1 MRRLSVTPA
10 NLAGVSLCV
19 VWLFHTTLVDRL
31 DITKLAVGLVTASAA
46 LVLVHLR
53 QAKAI
58 ADEQRAVSFTGLALF
73 GVCLA
78 VGSVFSWEF
87 VAARVEGWAPWLV
100 AVVLFVV
107 MRAGVDRRVG
117 GIIAF
122 AAAVLVFIG
131 LVQAFGGDWF
141 IGQMNTFKSRP
152 VMGTLGN
159 PGLYGVCLAG
169 AVPFV
174 LVRARRLHFAI
185 LSLLIVAA
193 VVLSGARTAWVMLI
207 PAVVVGLLSL
217 PVMRVASIL
226 GAGIILASV
235 IGLGGP
241 EVRLEER
248 VADLGDSAGGAAGRL
263 YLWKVNW
270 DLVQETGPVG
280 GGPETFKRRWPWAQ
294 AAFLAEHPEDIHFH
308 SDIRHAHADVAEI
321 LVDWGWLG
329 LMVAAVMMFRLLFSR
344 SPRAREDRDVEE
356 GAATDARL
364 LERRAAKAC
373 ILALL
378 LGGLAFPILF
388 QPPSLFLAALA
399 VGVLAPAPKKRPF
412 PLARVA
418 AIVGILLTF
427 FWVGQRTVSEVFR
440 NFGLRAEVAGNLAE
454 ARSDYCLAA
463 DLDSRNPL
471 ALVLCARS
479 LIVVDPETALRLA
492 DEASIHLPTAPVY
505 AVRAAAASS
514 AGEDEI
520 AAESWSIALS
530 LRPSAR

>member
-1 MRRLSVTPA
+1 MRRLSPTPA
-10 NLAGVSLCV
+10 HLAGVVLCV

-31 DITKLAVGLVTASAA
+31 DITKLAIGLLTATVA
-46 LVLVHLR
+46 LVLVHL
-53 QAKAI
+53 QQTKAV
-58 ADEQRAVSFTGLALF
+58 ADEQRAVSFNGLALI

-78 VGSVFSWEF
+78 VGSAFSWEF
-87 VAARVEGWAPWLV
+87 VAARVEGWAPWVV
-100 AVVLFVV
+100 AVILFVV
-107 MRAGVDRRVG
+107 MRADVDRRVG

-131 LVQAFGGDWF
+131 LVQALGGDWF
-141 IGQMNTFKSRP
+141 IGHMNTFKSRP

-169 AVPFV
+169 AVPFI
-174 LVRARRLHFAI
+174 LVRARRLQFAI
-185 LSLLIVAA
+185 LSLLIVA
-193 VVLSGARTAWVMLI
+193 VIVLSGARTAWVMLI
-207 PAVVVGLLSL
+207 PAAVVALLSL
-217 PVMRVASIL
+217 PVRRVVSIL

-235 IGLGGP
+235 IGLAGP
-241 EVRLEER
+241 EVQLEQR
-248 VADLGDSAGGAAGRL
+248 VADLGDSGGGAAGRL
-263 YLWKVNW
+263 YLWRVNW
-270 DLVQETGPVG
+270 DLVKETGPVG

-308 SDIRHAHADVAEI
+308 SDVRHAHADVVEL

-344 SPRAREDRDVEE
+344 SPRARGGRDVEE
-356 GAATDARL
+356 GAATDAQL

-399 VGVLAPAPKKRPF
+399 VGVLASPSKKRSF
-412 PLARVA
+412 SLAHVA
-418 AIVGILLTF
+418 AIVGIVLTF

-440 NFGLRAEVAGNLAE
+440 NSGLRAEIAGNLGE
-454 ARSDYCLAA
+454 ARSSYCLAA
-463 DLDSRNPL
+463 DLDSRNPF
-471 ALVLCARS
+471 ALILCARS

-492 DEASIHLPTAPVY
+492 DEASSHLPTAPVY
-505 AVRAAAASS
+505 AVRAAAATS

-530 LRPSAR
+530 LKPSAR